1 MRKWNEEKDGE
12 MWDAVVA
19 WFNSMEIA
27 FPATPPTWVHKEDC
41 GNPTFYHSSGLMA
54 YVLGFKR
61 GTDNRWV
68 FTTVRVKRCEDD

>member
-1 MRKWNEEKDGE
+1 
-12 MWDAVVA
+12 
-19 WFNSMEIA
+19 
-27 FPATPPTWVHKEDC
+27 
-41 GNPTFYHSSGLMA
+41 LMA